1 VWGDDYARHLE
12 RKGFIGNE
20 QVRQYL
26 QKQQMLRQEVAAER
40 LKQQMTPREVPDT
53 AQLLE
58 DLQMLKME
66 FISHRQVVQRNMQ
79 ILITWG
85 KVVVALSTATA
96 FLVLMHVVLGV
107 GS

>member
-1 VWGDDYARHLE
+1 MWGDDYARHLE

-66 FISHRQVVQRNMQ
+66 FISHRQVVQRNMH

-96 FLVLMHVVLGV
+96 VLVLMHVVLGV

>member
-1 VWGDDYARHLE
+1 MWGDDYARHLE

-66 FISHRQVVQRNMQ
+66 FISHRQVVQRNMH

-85 KVVVALSTATA
+85 KVVVALCTTTAV
-96 FLVLMHVVLGV
+96 LVLMHVVLGV